1 MGNNSYKKLKYYYD
15 DSSSKHLL
23 KNVEILRSRGNDVN
37 SWSKF
42 GWCCLTIFSLMGGLT
57 IGILLSRCFAYYVP
71 EEPTNKLNYISNK
84 WCDIA
89 DVEGDI
95 ITELSSENI
104 RNNLKILTQKPH
116 LAGSIQDEEHLV
128 GFIKERFESYL
139 DEVEVFPYDVLLSFP
154 NDTDKN
160 YVAVVDQNG
169 TETRK
174 SNPIEE
180 PVTSDEQNEKI
191 VSAYNSFAPAGHVEG
206 NMFYVNYGREKDF
219 IEFSQRGI
227 NISGSIC
234 IARYGKVYRGDKQK
248 FGAQYGCKAL
258 VLYTVPFDYGGTPL
272 HMWDPSMEN
281 DNASYPHTWWMPSTG
296 FQRGGVG
303 GGGDLLTPD
312 YPSLNFTYRIPLK
325 KANLPKIPTL
335 PISYK
340 DAYQYLSILN
350 GVNAPGDWQGGL
362 NITYKFGG
370 SFVPSHANS
379 KALVHVAN
387 YLERKTIHTVIGYI
401 RGWLEPDR
409 YVIMGNHRDAW
420 TFGGADPNSGT
431 AVVLEVSRAIAKV
444 VKDGKWQPRRT
455 IIFCNW
461 GAEEFGTIGSFEW
474 VEQMEKRLL
483 VNAVSY
489 LNIDIAVDGNK
500 TFRTQACPSLQQLIF
515 NATKFV
521 KNPNYNESTHGRTT
535 VYDTWLHYLPDPL
548 NPDRPI
554 VQILGSGSDFTGFM
568 QRTGVASLDIRY
580 TYDPKTNSPSYP
592 VYHSLH
598 DTFHYFENF
607 LDPGFNLSLAI
618 ASISAYTLVELSGS
632 YVLPLNPVDTGNK
645 LVSMANALKNNYKD
659 IFNEE
664 KVSLDDLFRII
675 GIFRNAAEK
684 LMEHAAKLN
693 PSTNEIHLRMI
704 NDKLFYINRG
714 FLDYISLPNQ
724 HLFHNVVF
732 APSTHNIYSGS
743 GFPAVNDAAVEAQ
756 REGSLDYVRKE
767 LSILCVKILS
777 AAQLMRDF

>member
-1 MGNNSYKKLKYYYD
+1 MSNQ
-15 DSSSKHLL
+15 KHS
-23 KNVEILRSRGNDVN
+23 VGND
-37 SWSKF
+37 KHF
-42 GWCCLTIFSLMGGLT
+42 QKYLHHRFKPGLQHHRKMWT
-57 IGILLSRCFAYYVP
+57 RIVWYGIVLFAIGLGMAVGILYCHQWVILPKDSGNDSKAHV
-71 EEPTNKLNYISNK
+71 TNKWLNL
-84 WCDIA
+84 D
-89 DVEGDI
+89 DVKGDI
-95 ITELSSENI
+95 IKELNPENI
-104 RNNLKILTQKPH
+104 RENLKILTQKPH
-116 LAGSIQDEEHLV
+116 LAGSVQDEEHLV
-128 GFIKERFESYL
+128 GLIKERFASYL
-139 DEVEVFPYDVLLSFP
+139 DAVEVFPYNVLLSFP

-160 YVAVVDQNG
+160 YVAIVYPNG
-169 TETRK
+169 TETRQ
-174 SNPIEE
+174 SNPVET
-180 PVTSDEQNEKI
+180 PVTTDEQNATV
-191 VSAYNSFAPAGHVEG
+191 VSAFNAYAPAGHVEG
-206 NMFYVNYGREKDF
+206 NMFYVNYGREKDYQ
-219 IEFSQRGI
+219 EFTRHGL

-234 IARYGKVYRGDKQK
+234 IARYGQTYRGDKEK
-248 FGAQYGCKAL
+248 FGAMHGCKAL
-258 VLYTVPFDYGGTPL
+258 VLYTDPFDYGGAKAHSWNPR
-272 HMWDPSMEN
+272 MADE
-281 DNASYPHTWWMPSTG
+281 DAYPHTWWMPSTG
-296 FQRGGVG
+296 FQRGDVG
-303 GGGDLLTPD
+303 GSGDPLTPD

-325 KANLPKIPTL
+325 EAGLPEIPTF

-340 DAYQYLSILN
+340 DAYQYLSILS
-350 GVNAPGDWQGGL
+350 GPIAPNDWQGGL
-362 NITYKFGG
+362 NVTYRFGG
-370 SFVPSHANS
+370 SFVGSHANS

-387 YLERKTIHTVIGYI
+387 YMERKTIHTVIGYI

-444 VKDGKWQPRRT
+444 VKDGKWRPRRT

-461 GAEEFGTIGSFEW
+461 GAEEFGEIGSMEW

-483 VNAVSY
+483 MNAVSY

-500 TFRTQACPSLQQLIF
+500 TFRVQAYPSLQQLIF

-554 VQILGSGSDFTGFM
+554 VQILGSGSDFINFM

-580 TYDPKTNSPSYP
+580 TYDPKTNTSSYP

-714 FLDYISLPNQ
+714 FLDYVSLPNQ

-732 APSTHNIYSGS
+732 APSTHDSYSGS
-743 GFPAVNDAAVEAQ
+743 GFPAVNDAAAEAQ
-756 REGSLDYVRKE
+756 RKGSLDYVRKE

-777 AAQLMRDF
+777 AAQLMHDF